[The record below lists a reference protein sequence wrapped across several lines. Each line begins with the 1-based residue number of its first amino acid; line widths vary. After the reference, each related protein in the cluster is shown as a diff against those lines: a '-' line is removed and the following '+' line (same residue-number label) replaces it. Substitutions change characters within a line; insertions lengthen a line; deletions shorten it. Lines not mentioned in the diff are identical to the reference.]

1 MEISDS
7 ISQQQFVG
15 CFFQGRLIS
24 FYSAIDNKH
33 TLQLFVR
40 MTIKDILKVLHYL
53 REGIDRKAE
62 WLYIQSSEH
71 GVNSGVKMYH

>member
-1 MEISDS
+1 MFICQCVNYKDFSYCGV
-7 ISQQQFVG
+7 I
-15 CFFQGRLIS
+15 IS

-71 GVNSGVKMYH
+71 GMKLNEPLR